1 MRFFYEYDQAP
12 VMIVNSEHID
22 LAHNLADLDMLL
34 ARIDQMRSAREYFNV
49 GAS

>member
-1 MRFFYEYDQAP
+1 
-12 VMIVNSEHID
+12 MIVNSEHID